1 MTELAKWVWI
11 VLIVVLC
18 FGANIIWFVL
28 AEVILILL
36 IWWLKP
42 EWPETRCLPGKGRR
56 NARTRHLHQE
66 REENHWELYTC

>member
-42 EWPETRCLPGKGRR
+42 EWLDR
-56 NARTRHLHQE
+56 
-66 REENHWELYTC
+66 W